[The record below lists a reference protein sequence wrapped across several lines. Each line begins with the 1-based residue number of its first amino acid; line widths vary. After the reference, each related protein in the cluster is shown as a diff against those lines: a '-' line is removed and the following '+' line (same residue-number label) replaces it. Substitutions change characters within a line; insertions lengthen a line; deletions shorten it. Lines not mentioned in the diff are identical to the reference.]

1 MVCTATTRLHPPLG
15 NPPKRSYELVSIFS
29 FKCGCFSAGRHE
41 EHTYLGYINGG
52 DSLQVLSENMQLPL
66 LKLLMTS
73 QVNQKGLL
81 GSSYEGHGTG

>member
-1 MVCTATTRLHPPLG
+1 MQ
-15 NPPKRSYELVSIFS
+15 
-29 FKCGCFSAGRHE
+29 RHE

-52 DSLQVLSENMQLPL
+52 VPLISLQVFSENMQPPL

-73 QVNQKGLL
+73 LVSQKGLL

>member
-1 MVCTATTRLHPPLG
+1 MQ
-15 NPPKRSYELVSIFS
+15 
-29 FKCGCFSAGRHE
+29 RHE